1 MACTLD
7 AGAAKNAW
15 GFCRRYILGGSI
27 FVLVLCFIAAFLLA
41 SWIADPLM
49 ILAEQARRI
58 QAGDLTKPID
68 GIKRK
73 DETGLAAQVLEQ
85 TRKDLSQLT
94 TRVNEVIA
102 GVARQA
108 EAVRQ
113 FAESLNQAAATAT
126 STIDGIGQEGRQ
138 SLSVVTAGLTDLE
151 AASGTLGKLD
161 QHIIGMSNAVLGVRG
176 LALEGAKAI
185 EQASARIKTAGEG
198 AGLVAEQV
206 NLYAARTQKIDEM
219 VGVIENVATQ
229 TATLALNAT
238 IEAARAGEYG
248 RGFTVVA
255 RRIQRLAIS
264 AKESVTNI
272 KELLAEIGGIAGA
285 GANAVAGDR
294 ASIETAEASLTDA
307 AASLS
312 AVVARLEG
320 LTAEFADVTIASGNL
335 NRTAEQVKER
345 MRLVV
350 EATSKAATGI
360 LEASGGTQNLG
371 NAARQLAGTATNL
384 TTVVTAL
391 ADEVRRYKV

>member
-1 MACTLD
+1 
-7 AGAAKNAW
+7 
-15 GFCRRYILGGSI
+15 
-27 FVLVLCFIAAFLLA
+27 
-41 SWIADPLM
+41 M